1 MSMSTGDREITAF
14 IYGRLRSGRLL
25 DSPPRRSHTDQL
37 HNCAMKPAPTQLPAA
52 NSRKWH
58 ARRLWDPLGY
68 IRVRSLSNP
77 HWHRDSA
84 WLVQI
89 MTAERAY
96 APQAERALYDRAI
109 AAARSYPRTSSGG
122 IAVDEAWDEVL
133 TAIDELL
140 VLRQERHLADVRQA
154 GCSS

>member
-1 MSMSTGDREITAF
+1 MGV
-14 IYGRLRSGRLL
+14 
-25 DSPPRRSHTDQL
+25 
-37 HNCAMKPAPTQLPAA
+37 MKPPPTQLPAV

-58 ARRLWDPLGY
+58 ARSLWDPLGY

-84 WLVQI
+84 WLVQV
-89 MTAERAY
+89 MTAERSY

-109 AAARSYPRTSSGG
+109 AAAHSYPRTSSGV
-122 IAVDEAWDEVL
+122 VDADQAWDEVL

-140 VLRQERHLADVRQA
+140 VLRQEQHLAAVREA